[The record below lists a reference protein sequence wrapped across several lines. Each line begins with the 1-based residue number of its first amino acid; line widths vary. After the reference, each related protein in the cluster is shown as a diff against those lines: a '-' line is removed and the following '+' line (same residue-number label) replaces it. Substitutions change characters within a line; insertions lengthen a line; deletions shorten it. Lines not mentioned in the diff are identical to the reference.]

1 VRFYALFIYRPVAT
15 ILLTLAVTLC
25 GVLAFRLLPVAPLPQ
40 VDFPVIMVSASL
52 PGASPE
58 TMASSVATPLERALG
73 RIAGVNEMTSSSS
86 LGSTRIILQFDFE
99 RDINGAA
106 RDVQAAINAAQ
117 SLLPSGMPSRPTYRK
132 ANPSDAPII
141 ILTLTSDTLSQG
153 ALYDFASTQLAQTI
167 AKIEGVGDVDVGG
180 SSLPAVR
187 VDLNPQALFNQ
198 GVSLDA
204 VRTAISEANVRRPQG
219 ALEDSDRRWQ
229 IQANDELK
237 TAAEYQPLI
246 IHYHNGAA
254 VKLQDVATVTDSVQ
268 DVRNAGMTN
277 AKPAILLIIRKAPD
291 ANIIETVDRIRARVP
306 ELREIIPAS
315 IDLQIAQDRSPT
327 IRASLKEVEQTLVI
341 SVALVILV
349 VFLFLRSGRAT
360 FIPAIAV
367 PVSLIGTFTAM
378 YLCGFSLN
386 NLSLMALTIAT
397 GFVVDDAIVVL
408 ENISR
413 HLEAGVKPLQAAL
426 QGVREVGFTVL
437 SMSLSLVAVFLPL
450 LLMGGLPGRLFR
462 EFAVTLSVAI
472 GISLVVSLTLT
483 PMMCGWLLKASKPK
497 TQPRKR
503 GIGRV
508 LTAMQEGY
516 ATSLQWV
523 LRHTRLVGV
532 VLLATIALNI
542 WLYIAIPKTFF
553 PEQDTG
559 RLMGGIQADQSI
571 SFQAMRGK
579 LQDFMKIIRDD
590 PAVDN
595 VTGFT
600 GGSRVNSGM
609 MFISLK
615 PLGERKETSQQVI
628 DRLRK
633 KLAREPGASLFLMA
647 VQDIRVG
654 GRQSNAS
661 YQYTLLSDD
670 LAALRE
676 WEPKIR
682 KAFSTLP
689 ELADVNSDQQDNGA
703 EMSLIYDRETMS
715 RLGISVQ
722 DANGLLNNAFG
733 QRQISTI
740 YQPLNQYKVVMQV
753 DPRYTQDISALNQM
767 FVINS
772 DGKPIPLSSFAR
784 WQPANAPLSVNHQ
797 GLSAAST
804 IAFNLPSGV
813 SLSEASAAI
822 DRTMTALGVPST
834 VRGSYAGTAQIFQDT
849 MNSQV
854 FLILAAIATVYI
866 VLGILYENYVHPL
879 TILSTLPSAGVG
891 ALLALELFGAPFSL
905 IALIGIMLLIG
916 IVKKNAIMMV
926 DFAIE
931 AQRKGDLSPEQAIF
945 QACLLRFRP
954 IMMTTLAALFGAL
967 PLVISSGDGAELRQ
981 PLGITIVGGLVMS
994 QLLTLYTTP
1003 VVYLF
1008 FDRLRLRF
1016 TRQRRGGETITTSE

>member
-1 VRFYALFIYRPVAT
+1 
-15 ILLTLAVTLC
+15 
-25 GVLAFRLLPVAPLPQ
+25 
-40 VDFPVIMVSASL
+40 
-52 PGASPE
+52 
-58 TMASSVATPLERALG
+58 
-73 RIAGVNEMTSSSS
+73 
-86 LGSTRIILQFDFE
+86 
-99 RDINGAA
+99 
-106 RDVQAAINAAQ
+106 
-117 SLLPSGMPSRPTYRK
+117 
-132 ANPSDAPII
+132 
-141 ILTLTSDTLSQG
+141 
-153 ALYDFASTQLAQTI
+153 
-167 AKIEGVGDVDVGG
+167 
-180 SSLPAVR
+180 
-187 VDLNPQALFNQ
+187 
-198 GVSLDA
+198 
-204 VRTAISEANVRRPQG
+204 
-219 ALEDSDRRWQ
+219 
-229 IQANDELK
+229 
-237 TAAEYQPLI
+237 
-246 IHYHNGAA
+246 
-254 VKLQDVATVTDSVQ
+254 
-268 DVRNAGMTN
+268 
-277 AKPAILLIIRKAPD
+277 
-291 ANIIETVDRIRARVP
+291 
-306 ELREIIPAS
+306 
-315 IDLQIAQDRSPT
+315 
-327 IRASLKEVEQTLVI
+327 
-341 SVALVILV
+341 
-349 VFLFLRSGRAT
+349 
-360 FIPAIAV
+360 
-367 PVSLIGTFTAM
+367 
-378 YLCGFSLN
+378 
-386 NLSLMALTIAT
+386 
-397 GFVVDDAIVVL
+397 
-408 ENISR
+408 
-413 HLEAGVKPLQAAL
+413 
-426 QGVREVGFTVL
+426 
-437 SMSLSLVAVFLPL
+437 
-450 LLMGGLPGRLFR
+450 
-462 EFAVTLSVAI
+462 
-472 GISLVVSLTLT
+472 
-483 PMMCGWLLKASKPK
+483 
-497 TQPRKR
+497 
-503 GIGRV
+503 
-508 LTAMQEGY
+508 MQEGY

-866 VLGILYENYVHPL
+866 VLGILYESYVHPL

-981 PLGITIVGGLVMS
+981 PLGITIVGGLLMS

>member
-1 VRFYALFIYRPVAT
+1 MRFYALFIYRPVAT

-187 VDLNPQALFNQ
+187 VALNPQALFNQ

-472 GISLVVSLTLT
+472 GISLLVSLTLT

-497 TQPRKR
+497 TQPRKH

-633 KLAREPGASLFLMA
+633 KLAMEPGASLFLMA

-703 EMSLIYDRETMS
+703 EMSLIYDRETMA

-804 IAFNLPSGV
+804 IAFNLHSGV

>member
-497 TQPRKR
+497 TQPRKH

-703 EMSLIYDRETMS
+703 EMSLIYDRETMA

-866 VLGILYENYVHPL
+866 VLGILYESYVHPL

-931 AQRKGDLSPEQAIF
+931 AQRKGNLSPEQAIF

>member
-1 VRFYALFIYRPVAT
+1 MRFYALFIYRPVAT

-703 EMSLIYDRETMS
+703 EMSLIYDRETMA

-866 VLGILYENYVHPL
+866 VLGILYESYVHPL